1 MNEPMKK
8 DIICLVCMQ
17 QDGTPGSK
25 FCKPNLDIREIDID
39 KCPVRI
45 EVARRFLEVLKAEC
59 IGENEEAVS
68 KINKPVFE
76 DEQLR
81 KKESKDEQSR

>member
-1 MNEPMKK
+1 MNDAMKE
-8 DIICLVCMQ
+8 DIMCQVCMQ
-17 QDGTPGSK
+17 QDGMPGSK

-59 IGENEEAVS
+59 IGENEEADS
-68 KINKPVFE
+68 KIDKPIFE
-76 DEQLR
+76 DEQLLN
-81 KKESKDEQSR
+81 KEKQDE

>member
-8 DIICLVCMQ
+8 DIMCLVCMQ
-17 QDGTPGSK
+17 QDGMPGSK
-25 FCKPNLDIREIDID
+25 FCKPNLEVREIDID

-45 EVARRFLEVLKAEC
+45 EVTRRFLEAM
-59 IGENEEAVS
+59 
-68 KINKPVFE
+68 
-76 DEQLR
+76 